1 MILTCERCETRF
13 RLDEGRLPAGGA
25 RVRCSRCKHAF
36 FVNPGGAAAPELVHQ
51 LAEAAVT
58 QTRMPA
64 PAPAWDLEEDAN
76 GRTAESGHNARS
88 PVAPDLA
95 ATEFE
100 EESDWRFEDE
110 MHLGDAGAS
119 LDLPN
124 GEAPIPASVD
134 PNENSFAE
142 LGDPESWDLLSSPAI
157 EPSPPS
163 AVPCPTPAAPPI
175 ERVVTKLS
183 EPEQREPT
191 RDAATV
197 ECARETRR
205 IMPASNLPPALTRGA
220 WVAVAVLAAVAT
232 WTTVVPSTEATPPAL
247 GVVSLGALEL
257 TSLRARQLENA
268 VAGDVW
274 VVSGEVHNPTKEP
287 KALGSMLA
295 VTLLDSTGA
304 RVGDREATL
313 RPGLETARLREDDP
327 HHLAEES
334 AEIAMH
340 FASQEVPPGS
350 SIPVDAVFTSA
361 APGAARFAVEA
372 RPLN

>member
-1 MILTCERCETRF
+1 MILTCERCQTRF

-36 FVNPGGAAAPELVHQ
+36 FVNPGGAAAPEVVHQ

-76 GRTAESGHNARS
+76 GRTAASGQKARS
-88 PVAPDLA
+88 PIAPDLS

-124 GEAPIPASVD
+124 GEAPIPPSVD
-134 PNENSFAE
+134 PNESSFAE

-157 EPSPPS
+157 DTSPPT
-163 AVPCPTPAAPPI
+163 AVVSPTPTAPPI
-175 ERVVTKLS
+175 ERAATKLS
-183 EPEQREPT
+183 VPEQREPA
-191 RDAATV
+191 RDVVTAESPV
-197 ECARETRR
+197 EARR
-205 IMPASNLPPALTRGA
+205 IVPDSTLSPQRTRAAWIALVT
-220 WVAVAVLAAVAT
+220 LAALAT
-232 WTTVVPSTEATPPAL
+232 WTSVVPQTGSATASL
-247 GVVSLGALEL
+247 GVITLGGLEL

-274 VVSGEVHNPTKEP
+274 VVSGEVHNPGDEP
-287 KALGSMLA
+287 QALGSMLA
-295 VTLLDSTGA
+295 VTLLDSAGA
-304 RVGDREATL
+304 RVGGQEAKL
-313 RPGLETARLREDDP
+313 RPGLEAARLREDDP
-327 HHLAEES
+327 RRLDAES
-334 AEIAMH
+334 AAVATH
-340 FASQEVPPGS
+340 FASQPVPPGATVA
-350 SIPVDAVFTSA
+350 VDAVFTTA
-361 APGAARFAVEA
+361 APGVARFAVEK

>member
-1 MILTCERCETRF
+1 LILTCERCETRF

-36 FVNPGGAAAPELVHQ
+36 FVNPGGAAAPDVVHE

-64 PAPAWDLEEDAN
+64 PAPAWDLEDDVN
-76 GRTAESGHNARS
+76 GRTAASGHNVRS

-134 PNENSFAE
+134 ANESSFAE

-157 EPSPPS
+157 DPSPPP
-163 AVPCPTPAAPPI
+163 AVPCTTPAAPPI

-183 EPEQREPT
+183 EPEPREPT
-191 RDAATV
+191 RDIATV
-197 ECARETRR
+197 ERAPEARRVV
-205 IMPASNLPPALTRGA
+205 PDSDLAPALTRAA
-220 WVAVAVLAAVAT
+220 WTALAALAALAT
-232 WTTVVPSTEATPPAL
+232 WTTVVPATKPTPRAL

-274 VVSGEVHNPTKEP
+274 VVSGEVHNPSQEP
-287 KALGSMLA
+287 RALGSMLA

-313 RPGLETARLREDDP
+313 RPGLEIARLREEDP
-327 HHLAEES
+327 RHLDEES
-334 AEIAMH
+334 AAVAMQ
-340 FASQEVPPGS
+340 FASQPLQPGGTVA
-350 SIPVDAVFTSA
+350 VDAVFTGA